1 MRSFG
6 PDEARRRPQALC
18 TADVK
23 PEECVSVLRRERLKI
38 VFEARTT
45 LCFRGTGAAW
55 RRPRTK
61 ISRANY
67 VVSKPMIQSVFHLSF
82 ERKIRNQLCV
92 INFRNCRSATAGQE
106 CVSVS
111 RGGALEECQCCSL
124 VRVSLWP
131 PSGRWTLMVAIHSSR
146 EQNKGTHKR
155 SPVE

>member
-55 RRPRTK
+55 RSLEQIMSFPNQWSNPFFTFRLK
-61 ISRANY
+61 EKSEISFAW
-67 VVSKPMIQSVFHLSF
+67 SIF
-82 ERKIRNQLCV
+82 E
-92 INFRNCRSATAGQE
+92 TAGLRQPDRN
-106 CVSVS
+106 VFRLVGG
-111 RGGALEECQCCSL
+111 GGALEECQCCSL